1 MLPKI
6 KRFVRNNK
14 KQVKIGLLV
23 LLVIIILLVL
33 YKSLFYSNSE
43 KAVYGIRTRDI
54 KEHKIKGKDEEN
66 WKSKALEI
74 DKITECKIVVKG
86 RLIKFFITFED
97 GVSTDDI
104 KTKIS
109 DVSKILSKNVTSYY
123 DVTFYAK
130 EVKSGETKYPVIG
143 YKHKSKDSIS
153 FDTF

>member
-1 MLPKI
+1 MPKI
-6 KRFVRNNK
+6 KRFLMENK
-14 KQVKIGLLV
+14 KTVRIV
-23 LLVIIILLVL
+23 VIALIILLFGIIL

-54 KEHKIKGKDEEN
+54 KEHKLKGKAEEN

>member
-1 MLPKI
+1 MPKI
-6 KRFVRNNK
+6 KRFLRENK
-14 KQVKIGLLV
+14 KIVRIVVIV
-23 LLVIIILLVL
+23 LIILLFGIIL

-43 KAVYGIRTRDI
+43 SAVYGIRTRDI
-54 KEHKIKGKDEEN
+54 KDHKIKGKDKES

-109 DVSKILSKNVTSYY
+109 DVSKNLSKDVTSYY

-130 EVKSGETKYPVIG
+130 EVKSGEPKYPVIG